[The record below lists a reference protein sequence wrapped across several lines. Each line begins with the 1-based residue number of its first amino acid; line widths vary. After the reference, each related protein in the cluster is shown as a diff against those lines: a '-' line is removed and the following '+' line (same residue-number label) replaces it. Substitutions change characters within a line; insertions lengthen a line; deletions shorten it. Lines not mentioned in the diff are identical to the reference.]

1 MNDGL
6 NLVQGGTQVHHWPV
20 FRYGEVLLE
29 YAEAMNEAYGPDNN
43 NSYTYSARQALNLV
57 RSRTG
62 VAMPAITVADVAGF
76 RGALKHE
83 RRIELA
89 FENYR
94 YWDLLR
100 WKDAATVLNQPVTGV
115 SVTKT
120 APGQFVYTPFN
131 VENRVFDAS
140 RMYYYPFPQWEVIKS
155 KEVLMQNA
163 GW

>member
-1 MNDGL
+1 
-6 NLVQGGTQVHHWPV
+6 
-20 FRYGEVLLE
+20 
-29 YAEAMNEAYGPDNN
+29 
-43 NSYTYSARQALNLV
+43 
-57 RSRTG
+57 
-62 VAMPAITVADVAGF
+62 MPAVTVAGKDAF
-76 RGALKHE
+76 RAAVKHE
-83 RRIELA
+83 RRVELA

-120 APGQFVYTPFN
+120 GPQFVYTPFT

-140 RMYYYPFPQWEVIKS
+140 RMYLYPIPQSEVLKS
-155 KEVLMQNA
+155 KGVLQQNP